1 MVLSK
6 RASRNGSKVA
16 LQTLPVRLGGW
27 IVLLL
32 FVSFHLYAVG
42 VLKVGELSIAIW
54 HVIGIT
60 FPFIYFVYGCFIE
73 NKTQVSKTALSFFFL
88 CLTFSLWILV
98 CAFSSPAPERGF
110 TMVALQIINLCIVSV
125 LVFNARIELATLN
138 RRILKVAAG
147 IGAVAIALYVPAIL
161 RYDQTALD
169 RSLWMPSVGYYMEHG
184 SVPRLIGLA
193 KEPNFYSLWMSIPLM
208 AGIVHGRRNML
219 LWLPVALSVLM
230 TLSRT
235 FLVSLVFSSMALLLI
250 LFFNQNKRIYIIRL
264 LVVPMILVITIFVYI
279 FFIDKDQKKI
289 MYYRTST
296 PTSNTRM
303 SHNWNIT
310 SREISENWNPIIG
323 NGLRSTQVLLGGD
336 YSHSTYLDILLETG
350 LGGLFLW
357 MTIFGFVGIVSLSQI
372 RRIGVELIPW
382 IYALLCIMIYFVSFS
397 LLYHPFIWMVMALIV
412 NQCNASQ
419 KQHHS
424 ECEKH

>member
-27 IVLLL
+27 IALLL

-42 VLKVGELSIAIW
+42 VLEVGELSIAIW
-54 HVIGIT
+54 HFIGIT
-60 FPFIYFVYGCFIE
+60 FSFIYFLCGRFTNSKI
-73 NKTQVSKTALSFFFL
+73 QVSKTALSFFFL
-88 CLTFSLWILV
+88 CLAFSLWILI

-110 TMVALQIINLCIVSV
+110 TMVAIQIINLCIVSV
-125 LVFNARIELATLN
+125 WVFNARIELATLN

-161 RYDQTALD
+161 SYDQTAPD
-169 RSLWMPSVGYYMEHG
+169 GSPWMPSVGYYMEHG
-184 SVPRLIGLA
+184 SVPRLTGLA
-193 KEPNFYSLWMSIPLM
+193 REPNFYSLWMSIPLM
-208 AGIVHGRRNML
+208 VGIVHGRRSIV
-219 LWLPVALSVLM
+219 LWLPVVFSVLM

-235 FLVSLVFSSMALLLI
+235 FVVSLFFSSIALLLI
-250 LFFNQNKRIYIIRL
+250 LLFNQTTRIYAARL
-264 LVVPMILVITIFVYI
+264 LVVPPMLVMILFAYI
-279 FFIDKDQKKI
+279 FLIDTEQRI
-289 MYYRTST
+289 MYYRTNTLTDS
-296 PTSNTRM
+296 TRM
-303 SHNWNIT
+303 KNVNEVLS
-310 SREISENWNPIIG
+310 EISESWNPIIG
-323 NGLRSTQVLLGGD
+323 NGLRSAQVLLRGH

-357 MTIFGFVGIVSLSQI
+357 MTIFGLVGIVSLSQI

>member
-1 MVLSK
+1 
-6 RASRNGSKVA
+6 
-16 LQTLPVRLGGW
+16 
-27 IVLLL
+27 
-32 FVSFHLYAVG
+32 LYAVG
-42 VLKVGELSIAIW
+42 VLEVGELSIAIW
-54 HVIGIT
+54 HFIGIT
-60 FPFIYFVYGCFIE
+60 FSFIYFLCGRFTNSKI
-73 NKTQVSKTALSFFFL
+73 QVSKTALSFFFL
-88 CLTFSLWILV
+88 CLAFSLWILI

-125 LVFNARIELATLN
+125 WVFNARIELPTLN

-161 RYDQTALD
+161 SYDQTAPD
-169 RSLWMPSVGYYMEHG
+169 GSPWMPSVGYYMEHG
-184 SVPRLIGLA
+184 SVPRLTGLA
-193 KEPNFYSLWMSIPLM
+193 RDPNFYSLWMSIPLM
-208 AGIVHGRRNML
+208 VGIVHGWRSIV
-219 LWLPVALSVLM
+219 LWLPVVFSVLM

-235 FLVSLVFSSMALLLI
+235 FVVSLFFSSIALPLI
-250 LFFNQNKRIYIIRL
+250 LLFNQTTRIYAARL
-264 LVVPMILVITIFVYI
+264 LVVPPMLVMILFAYI
-279 FFIDKDQKKI
+279 FLIDTEQRI
-289 MYYRTST
+289 MYYRTNTLTDS
-296 PTSNTRM
+296 TRM
-303 SHNWNIT
+303 KNVNEVLS
-310 SREISENWNPIIG
+310 EISESWNPIIG
-323 NGLRSTQVLLGGD
+323 NGLRSAQVLLRGY

-357 MTIFGFVGIVSLSQI
+357 MTIFGLVGIVSLSQI

>member
-27 IVLLL
+27 IALLL

-42 VLKVGELSIAIW
+42 VLEVGELSIAIW
-54 HVIGIT
+54 HFIGII
-60 FPFIYFVYGCFIE
+60 FPFIYFFCGRFT
-73 NKTQVSKTALSFFFL
+73 NSKTQVSKTALSFFFL
-88 CLTFSLWILV
+88 CLAFSLWILI

-110 TMVALQIINLCIVSV
+110 TMVAIQIINLCIVSV
-125 LVFNARIELATLN
+125 WVFNARIELATLN

-161 RYDQTALD
+161 SYDQTAPD
-169 RSLWMPSVGYYMEHG
+169 GSPWMPSVGYYMEHG
-184 SVPRLIGLA
+184 SVPRLTGLA
-193 KEPNFYSLWMSIPLM
+193 RDPNFYSLWMSIPLM
-208 AGIVHGRRNML
+208 VGIVHGRRSIV
-219 LWLPVALSVLM
+219 LWLPVVFSVLM

-235 FLVSLVFSSMALLLI
+235 FVVSLFFSSIALLLI
-250 LFFNQNKRIYIIRL
+250 LLFNQTTRIYAARL
-264 LVVPMILVITIFVYI
+264 LVVPPMLVMILFAYI
-279 FFIDKDQKKI
+279 FLIDTEQRI
-289 MYYRTST
+289 MYYRTNTLTDS
-296 PTSNTRM
+296 TRM
-303 SHNWNIT
+303 KNVNEVLS
-310 SREISENWNPIIG
+310 EISESWNPIIG
-323 NGLRSTQVLLGGD
+323 NGLRSAQVLLRGY

-357 MTIFGFVGIVSLSQI
+357 MTIFGLVGIVSLSQI

>member
-27 IVLLL
+27 IALLL

-42 VLKVGELSIAIW
+42 VLEIGELSIAIW
-54 HVIGIT
+54 HFIGII
-60 FPFIYFVYGCFIE
+60 FPFIYFLCGRFT
-73 NKTQVSKTALSFFFL
+73 NSKTQVSKTALSFFFL
-88 CLTFSLWILV
+88 CLAFSLWILI

-125 LVFNARIELATLN
+125 WVFNARIELATLN

-161 RYDQTALD
+161 SYDQTAPD
-169 RSLWMPSVGYYMEHG
+169 GSPWVPSVGYYMEHG
-184 SVPRLIGLA
+184 SVPRLTGLA
-193 KEPNFYSLWMSIPLM
+193 REPNFYSLWMSIPLM
-208 AGIVHGRRNML
+208 VGIVHGRRSIV
-219 LWLPVALSVLM
+219 LWLPVVFSVLM

-235 FLVSLVFSSMALLLI
+235 FVVSLFFSSIALLLI
-250 LFFNQNKRIYIIRL
+250 LLFNQTTRIYAARL
-264 LVVPMILVITIFVYI
+264 LVVPPMLVMILFAYI
-279 FFIDKDQKKI
+279 FLIDTEQRI

-296 PTSNTRM
+296 LTDNTRM
-303 SHNWNIT
+303 KNANEILS
-310 SREISENWNPIIG
+310 EISESWNPIIG
-323 NGLRSTQVLLGGD
+323 NGLRSAQVLLRGH
-336 YSHSTYLDILLETG
+336 YSGSTYLDILLETG

-357 MTIFGFVGIVSLSQI
+357 MTILGLVGIVSLSQI

>member
-27 IVLLL
+27 IALLL

-42 VLKVGELSIAIW
+42 VLEVGELSIAIW
-54 HVIGIT
+54 HFIGII
-60 FPFIYFVYGCFIE
+60 FPFIYFLCGRFT
-73 NKTQVSKTALSFFFL
+73 NSKTQVSKTALSFFFL
-88 CLTFSLWILV
+88 CLAFSLWILI

-110 TMVALQIINLCIVSV
+110 TMVAIQIINLCIVSV
-125 LVFNARIELATLN
+125 WVFNARIELPTLN

-161 RYDQTALD
+161 SYDQTAPD
-169 RSLWMPSVGYYMEHG
+169 GSPWMPSVGYYMEHG
-184 SVPRLIGLA
+184 SVPRLTGLA
-193 KEPNFYSLWMSIPLM
+193 RDPNFYSLWMSIPLM
-208 AGIVHGRRNML
+208 VGIVHGRRSIV
-219 LWLPVALSVLM
+219 LWLPVVFSALM

-235 FLVSLVFSSMALLLI
+235 FVVSLFFSSIALLLI
-250 LFFNQNKRIYIIRL
+250 LLFNQTTRIYAARL
-264 LVVPMILVITIFVYI
+264 LVVPPMLVMILFAYI
-279 FFIDKDQKKI
+279 FLIDTEQRI
-289 MYYRTST
+289 MYYRTNTLTDS
-296 PTSNTRM
+296 TRM
-303 SHNWNIT
+303 KNVNEVLS
-310 SREISENWNPIIG
+310 EISESWNPIIG
-323 NGLRSTQVLLGGD
+323 NGLRSAQVLLRGY

-357 MTIFGFVGIVSLSQI
+357 MTIFGLVGIVSLSQI

>member
-27 IVLLL
+27 IALLL

-42 VLKVGELSIAIW
+42 VLEVGELSIAIW
-54 HVIGIT
+54 HFIGIT
-60 FPFIYFVYGCFIE
+60 FSFIYFLCGRFTNSKI
-73 NKTQVSKTALSFFFL
+73 QVSKTALSFFFL
-88 CLTFSLWILV
+88 CLAFSLWILI

-110 TMVALQIINLCIVSV
+110 TMVAIQIINLCIVSV
-125 LVFNARIELATLN
+125 WVFNARIELATLN

-161 RYDQTALD
+161 SYDQTAPD
-169 RSLWMPSVGYYMEHG
+169 GSPWMPSVGYCMEHG
-184 SVPRLIGLA
+184 SVPRLTGLA
-193 KEPNFYSLWMSIPLM
+193 REPNFYSLWMSIPLM
-208 AGIVHGRRNML
+208 VGIVHGRRSIV
-219 LWLPVALSVLM
+219 LWLPVVFSVLM

-235 FLVSLVFSSMALLLI
+235 FVVSLFFSSIALLLI
-250 LFFNQNKRIYIIRL
+250 LLFNQTTRIYAARL
-264 LVVPMILVITIFVYI
+264 LVVPPMLVMILFAYI
-279 FFIDKDQKKI
+279 FLIDTEQRI

-296 PTSNTRM
+296 LTDSTRM
-303 SHNWNIT
+303 KNANEVLS
-310 SREISENWNPIIG
+310 EISESWNPIIG
-323 NGLRSTQVLLGGD
+323 NGLRSAQVLLRGY

-357 MTIFGFVGIVSLSQI
+357 MTIFGLVGIVSLSQI

>member
-27 IVLLL
+27 IALLL

-42 VLKVGELSIAIW
+42 VLEVGELSIAIW
-54 HVIGIT
+54 HFIGIT
-60 FPFIYFVYGCFIE
+60 FSFIYFLCGRFTNSKI
-73 NKTQVSKTALSFFFL
+73 QVSKTALSFFFL
-88 CLTFSLWILV
+88 CLAFSLWILI

-110 TMVALQIINLCIVSV
+110 TMVAIQIINLCIVSV
-125 LVFNARIELATLN
+125 WVFNARIELATLN

-161 RYDQTALD
+161 SYDQTAPD
-169 RSLWMPSVGYYMEHG
+169 GSPWMPSVGYYMEHG
-184 SVPRLIGLA
+184 SVPRLTGLA
-193 KEPNFYSLWMSIPLM
+193 REPNFYSLWMSIPLM
-208 AGIVHGRRNML
+208 VGIVHGRRSIV
-219 LWLPVALSVLM
+219 LWLPVVFSALM

-235 FLVSLVFSSMALLLI
+235 FVVSLFFSSIALLLI
-250 LFFNQNKRIYIIRL
+250 LLFNQTTRIYAARL
-264 LVVPMILVITIFVYI
+264 LVVPPMLVMILFAYI
-279 FFIDKDQKKI
+279 FLIDTEQRI
-289 MYYRTST
+289 MYYRTNTLTDS
-296 PTSNTRM
+296 TRM
-303 SHNWNIT
+303 KNVNEVLS
-310 SREISENWNPIIG
+310 EISESWNPIIG
-323 NGLRSTQVLLGGD
+323 NGLRSAQVLLRGY

-357 MTIFGFVGIVSLSQI
+357 MTIFGLVGIVSLSQI

>member
-27 IVLLL
+27 IALLL

-42 VLKVGELSIAIW
+42 VLEVGELSIAIW
-54 HVIGIT
+54 HFIGIT
-60 FPFIYFVYGCFIE
+60 FSFIYFLCGRFTNSKI
-73 NKTQVSKTALSFFFL
+73 QVSKTALSFFFL
-88 CLTFSLWILV
+88 CLAFSLWILI

-110 TMVALQIINLCIVSV
+110 TMVAIQIINLCIVSV
-125 LVFNARIELATLN
+125 WVFNARIELATLN

-161 RYDQTALD
+161 SYDQTAPD
-169 RSLWMPSVGYYMEHG
+169 GSPWMPSVGYYMEHG
-184 SVPRLIGLA
+184 SVPRLTGLA
-193 KEPNFYSLWMSIPLM
+193 REPNFYSLWMSIPLM
-208 AGIVHGRRNML
+208 VGIVHGRRSIV
-219 LWLPVALSVLM
+219 LWLPVVFSVLM

-235 FLVSLVFSSMALLLI
+235 FVVSLFFSSIALLLI
-250 LFFNQNKRIYIIRL
+250 LLFNQTTRIYAARL
-264 LVVPMILVITIFVYI
+264 LVVPPMLVMILFAYI
-279 FFIDKDQKKI
+279 FLIDTEQRI
-289 MYYRTST
+289 MYYRTNTLTDS
-296 PTSNTRM
+296 TRM
-303 SHNWNIT
+303 KNVNEVLS
-310 SREISENWNPIIG
+310 EISESWNPIIG
-323 NGLRSTQVLLGGD
+323 NGLRSAQVLLRGY

-357 MTIFGFVGIVSLSQI
+357 MTIFGLVGIVSLSQI

>member
-27 IVLLL
+27 IALLL

-42 VLKVGELSIAIW
+42 VLEVGELSIAIW
-54 HVIGIT
+54 HFIGIT
-60 FPFIYFVYGCFIE
+60 FSFIYFLCGRFTNSKI
-73 NKTQVSKTALSFFFL
+73 QVSKTALSFFFL
-88 CLTFSLWILV
+88 CLAFSLWILI

-110 TMVALQIINLCIVSV
+110 TMVAMQIINLCIVSV
-125 LVFNARIELATLN
+125 WVFNARIELATLN

-147 IGAVAIALYVPAIL
+147 MGAVAIALYVPAIL
-161 RYDQTALD
+161 SYDQTAPD
-169 RSLWMPSVGYYMEHG
+169 GSPWMPSVGYYMEHG
-184 SVPRLIGLA
+184 SVPRLTGLA
-193 KEPNFYSLWMSIPLM
+193 RDPNFYSLWMSIPLM
-208 AGIVHGRRNML
+208 VGIVHGRRSIV
-219 LWLPVALSVLM
+219 LWLPVVFSVLM

-235 FLVSLVFSSMALLLI
+235 FVVSLFFSSIALLLI
-250 LFFNQNKRIYIIRL
+250 LLFNQTTRIYAARL
-264 LVVPMILVITIFVYI
+264 LVVLPMLVMILFAYI
-279 FFIDKDQKKI
+279 FLIDTEQKI

-296 PTSNTRM
+296 LTDNLRIKFVNEILS
-303 SHNWNIT
+303 
-310 SREISENWNPIIG
+310 EISESWNPIIG
-323 NGLRSTQVLLGGD
+323 NGLRSAQVLLRGY

-357 MTIFGFVGIVSLSQI
+357 MTIFGLVGIVSLSQI

>member
-27 IVLLL
+27 IALLL

-42 VLKVGELSIAIW
+42 VLEVGELSIAIW
-54 HVIGIT
+54 HFIGII
-60 FPFIYFVYGCFIE
+60 FSFIYFLCGRFTNSKI
-73 NKTQVSKTALSFFFL
+73 QVSKTALSFFFL
-88 CLTFSLWILV
+88 CLAFSLWILI

-110 TMVALQIINLCIVSV
+110 TMVAIQIINLCIVSV
-125 LVFNARIELATLN
+125 WVFNARIELATLN

-147 IGAVAIALYVPAIL
+147 MGAVAIALYVPAIL
-161 RYDQTALD
+161 SYDQTAPD
-169 RSLWMPSVGYYMEHG
+169 GSPWMPSVGYCMEHG
-184 SVPRLIGLA
+184 SVPRLTGLA
-193 KEPNFYSLWMSIPLM
+193 REPNFYSLWMSIPLM
-208 AGIVHGRRNML
+208 VGIVHGRRSIV
-219 LWLPVALSVLM
+219 LWLPVVFSVLM

-235 FLVSLVFSSMALLLI
+235 FVVSLFFSSIALLLI
-250 LFFNQNKRIYIIRL
+250 LLFNQTTRIYAARL
-264 LVVPMILVITIFVYI
+264 LVVPPMLVMILFAYI
-279 FFIDKDQKKI
+279 FLIDKEQRI

-296 PTSNTRM
+296 LTDSLRM
-303 SHNWNIT
+303 KNANEILS
-310 SREISENWNPIIG
+310 EISESWNPIIG
-323 NGLRSTQVLLGGD
+323 NGLRSAQVLLRGN
-336 YSHSTYLDILLETG
+336 YSGSTYLDILFETG

-357 MTIFGFVGIVSLSQI
+357 MTIFGLVGIVSLSQI

>member
-27 IVLLL
+27 IALLL

-42 VLKVGELSIAIW
+42 VLEVGELSIAIW
-54 HVIGIT
+54 HFIGII
-60 FPFIYFVYGCFIE
+60 FPFIYFLCGRFT
-73 NKTQVSKTALSFFFL
+73 NSKTQVSKTALSFFFL
-88 CLTFSLWILV
+88 CLAFSLWILI

-110 TMVALQIINLCIVSV
+110 TMVAIQIINLCIVSV
-125 LVFNARIELATLN
+125 WVFNARIELATLN

-161 RYDQTALD
+161 SYDQTAPD
-169 RSLWMPSVGYYMEHG
+169 GSPWMPSVGYYMEHG
-184 SVPRLIGLA
+184 SVPRLTGLA
-193 KEPNFYSLWMSIPLM
+193 REPNFYSLWMSIPLM
-208 AGIVHGRRNML
+208 VGIVHGRRSIV
-219 LWLPVALSVLM
+219 LWLPVVFSVLM

-235 FLVSLVFSSMALLLI
+235 FVVSLFFSSIALLLI
-250 LFFNQNKRIYIIRL
+250 LLFNQTTRIYAARL
-264 LVVPMILVITIFVYI
+264 LVVPPMLVMILFAYI
-279 FFIDKDQKKI
+279 FLIDTEQRI
-289 MYYRTST
+289 MYYRTNTLTDS
-296 PTSNTRM
+296 TRM
-303 SHNWNIT
+303 KNVNEVLS
-310 SREISENWNPIIG
+310 EISESWNPIIG
-323 NGLRSTQVLLGGD
+323 NGLRSAQVLLRGY

-357 MTIFGFVGIVSLSQI
+357 MTIFGLVGIVSLSQI

>member
-1 MVLSK
+1 
-6 RASRNGSKVA
+6 
-16 LQTLPVRLGGW
+16 
-27 IVLLL
+27 
-32 FVSFHLYAVG
+32 LYAVG
-42 VLKVGELSIAIW
+42 VLEVGELSIAIW
-54 HVIGIT
+54 HFIGIT
-60 FPFIYFVYGCFIE
+60 FSFIYFLCGRFTNSKI
-73 NKTQVSKTALSFFFL
+73 QVSKTALSFFFL
-88 CLTFSLWILV
+88 CLAFSLWILI

-110 TMVALQIINLCIVSV
+110 TMVAIQIINLCIVSV
-125 LVFNARIELATLN
+125 WVFNARIELATLN

-161 RYDQTALD
+161 SNDQTAPD
-169 RSLWMPSVGYYMEHG
+169 GSPWMPSVGYCMEHG
-184 SVPRLIGLA
+184 SVPRLTGLA
-193 KEPNFYSLWMSIPLM
+193 REPNFYSLWMSIPLM
-208 AGIVHGRRNML
+208 VGIVHGRRSIV
-219 LWLPVALSVLM
+219 LWLPVVFSVLM

-235 FLVSLVFSSMALLLI
+235 FVVSLFFSSIALPLI
-250 LFFNQNKRIYIIRL
+250 LLFNQTTRVYAARL
-264 LVVPMILVITIFVYI
+264 LVVPPMLVMILFAYI
-279 FFIDKDQKKI
+279 FLIDTEQRI

-296 PTSNTRM
+296 LTDSLRM
-303 SHNWNIT
+303 KNANEILS
-310 SREISENWNPIIG
+310 EISESWNPIIG
-323 NGLRSTQVLLGGD
+323 NGLRSAQVLLRGN
-336 YSHSTYLDILLETG
+336 YSGSTYLDILFETG

-357 MTIFGFVGIVSLSQI
+357 MTIFGLVGIVSLSQI

>member
-27 IVLLL
+27 IALLL

-42 VLKVGELSIAIW
+42 VLEVGELSIAIW
-54 HVIGIT
+54 HFIGIT
-60 FPFIYFVYGCFIE
+60 FSFIYFLCGRFTNSKI
-73 NKTQVSKTALSFFFL
+73 QVSKTALSFFFL
-88 CLTFSLWILV
+88 CLAFSLWILI

-110 TMVALQIINLCIVSV
+110 TMVAIQIINLCIVSV
-125 LVFNARIELATLN
+125 WVFNARIELATLN

-161 RYDQTALD
+161 SYDQTAPD
-169 RSLWMPSVGYYMEHG
+169 GSPWMPSVGYYMEHG
-184 SVPRLIGLA
+184 SVPRLTGLA
-193 KEPNFYSLWMSIPLM
+193 REPNFYSLWMSIPLM
-208 AGIVHGRRNML
+208 VGIVHGWRSIV
-219 LWLPVALSVLM
+219 LWLPVVFSVLM

-235 FLVSLVFSSMALLLI
+235 FVVSLFFSSIALLLI
-250 LFFNQNKRIYIIRL
+250 LLFNQTTRIYAARL
-264 LVVPMILVITIFVYI
+264 LVVPPMLVMILFAYI
-279 FFIDKDQKKI
+279 FLIDTEQRI
-289 MYYRTST
+289 MYYRTNTLTDS
-296 PTSNTRM
+296 TRM
-303 SHNWNIT
+303 KNVNEVLS
-310 SREISENWNPIIG
+310 EISESWNPIIG
-323 NGLRSTQVLLGGD
+323 NGLRSAQVLLRGY

-357 MTIFGFVGIVSLSQI
+357 MTIFGLVGIVSLSQI

>member
-27 IVLLL
+27 IALLL

-42 VLKVGELSIAIW
+42 VLEVGELSIAIW
-54 HVIGIT
+54 HFIGIT
-60 FPFIYFVYGCFIE
+60 FSFIYFLCGRFTNSKI
-73 NKTQVSKTALSFFFL
+73 QVSKTALSFFFL
-88 CLTFSLWILV
+88 CLAFSLWILI

-110 TMVALQIINLCIVSV
+110 TMVAIQIINLCIVSV
-125 LVFNARIELATLN
+125 WVFNARIELATLN

-161 RYDQTALD
+161 SYDQTAPD
-169 RSLWMPSVGYYMEHG
+169 GSPWMPSVGYYMEHG
-184 SVPRLIGLA
+184 SVPRLTGLA
-193 KEPNFYSLWMSIPLM
+193 RDPNFYSLWMSIPLM
-208 AGIVHGRRNML
+208 VGIVHGRRSIV
-219 LWLPVALSVLM
+219 LWLPVVFSVLM

-235 FLVSLVFSSMALLLI
+235 FVVSLFFSSIALPLI
-250 LFFNQNKRIYIIRL
+250 LLFNQTTRIYAARL
-264 LVVPMILVITIFVYI
+264 LVVPPMLVMILFAYI
-279 FFIDKDQKKI
+279 FLIDTEQRI

-296 PTSNTRM
+296 LTDSTRM
-303 SHNWNIT
+303 KNVNEVLS
-310 SREISENWNPIIG
+310 EISESWNPIIG
-323 NGLRSTQVLLGGD
+323 NGLRSAQVLLRGY

-357 MTIFGFVGIVSLSQI
+357 MTIFGLVGIVSLSQI

>member
-27 IVLLL
+27 IALLL

-42 VLKVGELSIAIW
+42 VLEVGELSIAIW
-54 HVIGIT
+54 HFIGII
-60 FPFIYFVYGCFIE
+60 FSFIYFLCGRFSNSKI
-73 NKTQVSKTALSFFFL
+73 QVSKTALSFFFL
-88 CLTFSLWILV
+88 CLAFSLWILI

-110 TMVALQIINLCIVSV
+110 TMVAIQIINLCIVSV
-125 LVFNARIELATLN
+125 WVFNARIELATLN

-161 RYDQTALD
+161 SYDQTAPD
-169 RSLWMPSVGYYMEHG
+169 GSPWMPSVGYYMEHG
-184 SVPRLIGLA
+184 SVPRLTGLA
-193 KEPNFYSLWMSIPLM
+193 RDPNFYSLWMSIPLM
-208 AGIVHGRRNML
+208 VGIVHGQRSIV
-219 LWLPVALSVLM
+219 LWLPVVFSVLM

-235 FLVSLVFSSMALLLI
+235 FVVSLFFSSIALLLI
-250 LFFNQNKRIYIIRL
+250 LLFNQTTRIYAARL
-264 LVVPMILVITIFVYI
+264 LVVPPMLVMILFAYI
-279 FFIDKDQKKI
+279 FLIDTEQRI

-296 PTSNTRM
+296 LTDNTRM
-303 SHNWNIT
+303 KNANEILS
-310 SREISENWNPIIG
+310 EISESWNPIIG
-323 NGLRSTQVLLGGD
+323 NGLRSAQVLLRGQ
-336 YSHSTYLDILLETG
+336 YSGFTYLDILLETG

-357 MTIFGFVGIVSLSQI
+357 MTIFGLVGIVSLSQI

>member
-27 IVLLL
+27 IALLL

-42 VLKVGELSIAIW
+42 VLEVGELSIAIW
-54 HVIGIT
+54 HFIGII
-60 FPFIYFVYGCFIE
+60 FSFIYFLCGRFSNSKI
-73 NKTQVSKTALSFFFL
+73 QVSKTALSFFFL
-88 CLTFSLWILV
+88 CLAFSLWILI

-110 TMVALQIINLCIVSV
+110 TMVAIQIINLCIVSV
-125 LVFNARIELATLN
+125 WVFNARIELATLN

-161 RYDQTALD
+161 SYDQTAPD
-169 RSLWMPSVGYYMEHG
+169 ESPWMPSVGYCMEHG
-184 SVPRLIGLA
+184 SVPRLTGLA
-193 KEPNFYSLWMSIPLM
+193 REPNFYSLWMSIPLM
-208 AGIVHGRRNML
+208 VGIVHGRRSIV
-219 LWLPVALSVLM
+219 LWLPVVLSVLM

-235 FLVSLVFSSMALLLI
+235 FVVSLFFSSIALLLI
-250 LFFNQNKRIYIIRL
+250 LLFNQTTRIYAARL
-264 LVVPMILVITIFVYI
+264 LVVPPMLVMILFAYI
-279 FFIDKDQKKI
+279 FLIDTEQRI

-296 PTSNTRM
+296 LTDNTRM
-303 SHNWNIT
+303 KFANEILS
-310 SREISENWNPIIG
+310 EISESWNPIIG
-323 NGLRSTQVLLGGD
+323 NGLRSAQVLLRGH
-336 YSHSTYLDILLETG
+336 YSGSTYLDILLETG

-357 MTIFGFVGIVSLSQI
+357 MTIFGLVGIVSLSQI

>member
-27 IVLLL
+27 IALLL

-42 VLKVGELSIAIW
+42 VLEVGELSIAIW
-54 HVIGIT
+54 HFIGIT
-60 FPFIYFVYGCFIE
+60 FSFIYFLCGRFSNSKI
-73 NKTQVSKTALSFFFL
+73 QVSKTALSFFFL
-88 CLTFSLWILV
+88 CLAFSLWILI

-110 TMVALQIINLCIVSV
+110 TMVAIQIINLCIVSV
-125 LVFNARIELATLN
+125 WVFNARIELATLN

-147 IGAVAIALYVPAIL
+147 VGAVAIALYVPAIL
-161 RYDQTALD
+161 SYDQTAPD
-169 RSLWMPSVGYYMEHG
+169 GSPWMPSVGYCMEHG
-184 SVPRLIGLA
+184 SVPRLTGLA
-193 KEPNFYSLWMSIPLM
+193 REPNFYSLWMSIPLM
-208 AGIVHGRRNML
+208 VGIVHGQRSIV
-219 LWLPVALSVLM
+219 LWLPVVFSVLM

-235 FLVSLVFSSMALLLI
+235 FVVSLFFSSIALLLI
-250 LFFNQNKRIYIIRL
+250 LLFNQTTRIYAARL
-264 LVVPMILVITIFVYI
+264 LVVPPMLVMILFAYI
-279 FFIDKDQKKI
+279 FLIDTEQRI
-289 MYYRTST
+289 MYYRTNTLTDS
-296 PTSNTRM
+296 TRM
-303 SHNWNIT
+303 KNANEVLS
-310 SREISENWNPIIG
+310 EISESWNPIIG
-323 NGLRSTQVLLGGD
+323 NGLRSAQVLLRGQ
-336 YSHSTYLDILLETG
+336 YSGSTYLDILLETG

-357 MTIFGFVGIVSLSQI
+357 MTIFGLVGIVSLSQI

>member
-27 IVLLL
+27 IALLL

-42 VLKVGELSIAIW
+42 VLEVGELSIAIW
-54 HVIGIT
+54 HFIGIT
-60 FPFIYFVYGCFIE
+60 FSFIYFLCGRFTNSKI
-73 NKTQVSKTALSFFFL
+73 QVSKTALSFFFL
-88 CLTFSLWILV
+88 CLAFSLWILI

-110 TMVALQIINLCIVSV
+110 TMVAIQIINLCIVSV
-125 LVFNARIELATLN
+125 WVFNARIELATLN

-161 RYDQTALD
+161 SYDQTAPD
-169 RSLWMPSVGYYMEHG
+169 GSPWMPSVGYYMEHG
-184 SVPRLIGLA
+184 SVPRLTGLA
-193 KEPNFYSLWMSIPLM
+193 REPNFYSLWMSIPLM
-208 AGIVHGRRNML
+208 VGIVHGRRSIV
-219 LWLPVALSVLM
+219 LWLPVVFSALM

-235 FLVSLVFSSMALLLI
+235 FVVSLFFSSIALLLI
-250 LFFNQNKRIYIIRL
+250 LLFNQTTRIYAARL
-264 LVVPMILVITIFVYI
+264 LVVPPMLVMILFAYI
-279 FFIDKDQKKI
+279 FLIDTEQRI

-296 PTSNTRM
+296 LTDSTRM
-303 SHNWNIT
+303 KNANEVLS
-310 SREISENWNPIIG
+310 EISESWNPIIG
-323 NGLRSTQVLLGGD
+323 NGLRSAQVLLRGH

-357 MTIFGFVGIVSLSQI
+357 MTIFGLVGIVSLSQI

>member
-27 IVLLL
+27 IALLL

-42 VLKVGELSIAIW
+42 VLEVGELSIAIW
-54 HVIGIT
+54 HFIGII
-60 FPFIYFVYGCFIE
+60 FPFIYFLCGRFTNSKI
-73 NKTQVSKTALSFFFL
+73 QVSKTALSFFFL
-88 CLTFSLWILV
+88 CLAFSLWILI

-110 TMVALQIINLCIVSV
+110 TMVAIQIINLCIVSV
-125 LVFNARIELATLN
+125 WVFNARIELATLN

-161 RYDQTALD
+161 SYDQTAPD
-169 RSLWMPSVGYYMEHG
+169 GSPWMPSVGYYMEHG
-184 SVPRLIGLA
+184 SVPRLTGLA
-193 KEPNFYSLWMSIPLM
+193 REPNFYSLWMSIPLM
-208 AGIVHGRRNML
+208 VGIVHGRRSIV
-219 LWLPVALSVLM
+219 LWLPVVFSVLM

-235 FLVSLVFSSMALLLI
+235 FVVSLFFSSIALLLI
-250 LFFNQNKRIYIIRL
+250 LLFNQTTRIYAARL
-264 LVVPMILVITIFVYI
+264 LVVPPMLVMILFAYI
-279 FFIDKDQKKI
+279 FLIDTEQRI

-296 PTSNTRM
+296 LTDSTRM
-303 SHNWNIT
+303 KNANEVLS
-310 SREISENWNPIIG
+310 EISESWNPIIG
-323 NGLRSTQVLLGGD
+323 NGLRSAQVLLRGY

-357 MTIFGFVGIVSLSQI
+357 MTIFGLVGIVSLSQI

>member
-27 IVLLL
+27 IALLL

-42 VLKVGELSIAIW
+42 VLEVGELSIAIW
-54 HVIGIT
+54 HFIGIT
-60 FPFIYFVYGCFIE
+60 FSFIYFLCGRFTNSKI
-73 NKTQVSKTALSFFFL
+73 QVSKTALSFFFL
-88 CLTFSLWILV
+88 CLAFSLWILI

-110 TMVALQIINLCIVSV
+110 TMVAIQIINLCIVSV
-125 LVFNARIELATLN
+125 WVFNARIELATLN

-161 RYDQTALD
+161 SYDQTAPD
-169 RSLWMPSVGYYMEHG
+169 GSPWMPSVGYYMEHG
-184 SVPRLIGLA
+184 SVPRLTGLA
-193 KEPNFYSLWMSIPLM
+193 REPNFYSLWMSIPLM
-208 AGIVHGRRNML
+208 VGIVHGRRSIV
-219 LWLPVALSVLM
+219 LWLPVVFSVLM

-235 FLVSLVFSSMALLLI
+235 FVVSLFFSSIALPLI
-250 LFFNQNKRIYIIRL
+250 LLFNQTTRIYAARL
-264 LVVPMILVITIFVYI
+264 LVVPPMLVMILFAYI
-279 FFIDKDQKKI
+279 FLIDTEQRI

-296 PTSNTRM
+296 LTDNPRM
-303 SHNWNIT
+303 KNANEILS
-310 SREISENWNPIIG
+310 EISESWNPIIG
-323 NGLRSTQVLLGGD
+323 NGLRSAQVLLRGH

-357 MTIFGFVGIVSLSQI
+357 MTIFGLVGIVSLSQI

>member
-27 IVLLL
+27 IALLL

-42 VLKVGELSIAIW
+42 VLEVGELSIAIW
-54 HVIGIT
+54 HFIGIT
-60 FPFIYFVYGCFIE
+60 FSFIYFLCGRFTNSKI
-73 NKTQVSKTALSFFFL
+73 QVSKTALSFFFL
-88 CLTFSLWILV
+88 CLAFSLWILI

-110 TMVALQIINLCIVSV
+110 TMVAIQIINLCIVSV
-125 LVFNARIELATLN
+125 WVFNARIELATLN

-161 RYDQTALD
+161 SYDQTAPD
-169 RSLWMPSVGYYMEHG
+169 GSPWMPSVGYYMEHG
-184 SVPRLIGLA
+184 SVPRLTGLA
-193 KEPNFYSLWMSIPLM
+193 REPNFYSLWMSIPLM
-208 AGIVHGRRNML
+208 VGIVHGRRSIV
-219 LWLPVALSVLM
+219 LWLPVVFSVLM

-235 FLVSLVFSSMALLLI
+235 FVVSLFFSSIALLLI
-250 LFFNQNKRIYIIRL
+250 LLFNQTTRIYAARL
-264 LVVPMILVITIFVYI
+264 LVVPPMLVMILFAYI
-279 FFIDKDQKKI
+279 FLIDTEQRI
-289 MYYRTST
+289 MYYRTNTLTDS
-296 PTSNTRM
+296 TRM
-303 SHNWNIT
+303 KNVNEVLS
-310 SREISENWNPIIG
+310 EISESWNPIIG
-323 NGLRSTQVLLGGD
+323 NGLRSAQVLLRGY

-357 MTIFGFVGIVSLSQI
+357 MIIFGLVGIVSLSQI

>member
-27 IVLLL
+27 IALLL

-42 VLKVGELSIAIW
+42 VLEIGELPIAIW
-54 HVIGIT
+54 HFIGII
-60 FPFIYFVYGCFIE
+60 FPFIYFLCGRFT
-73 NKTQVSKTALSFFFL
+73 NSKTQVSKTALSFFFL
-88 CLTFSLWILV
+88 CLAFSLWILI

-110 TMVALQIINLCIVSV
+110 TMVAMQIINLCIVSV
-125 LVFNARIELATLN
+125 WVFNARIELATLN

-161 RYDQTALD
+161 SYDQTAPD
-169 RSLWMPSVGYYMEHG
+169 GSPWMPSVGYYMEYG
-184 SVPRLIGLA
+184 SVPRLTGLA
-193 KEPNFYSLWMSIPLM
+193 REPNFYSLWMSIPLM
-208 AGIVHGRRNML
+208 VGIVHGRRSIV
-219 LWLPVALSVLM
+219 LWLPVVFSVLM

-235 FLVSLVFSSMALLLI
+235 FVVSLFFSSIALLLI
-250 LFFNQNKRIYIIRL
+250 LLFNQTTRIYAARL
-264 LVVPMILVITIFVYI
+264 LVVPPMLVMILFAYI
-279 FFIDKDQKKI
+279 FLIDTEQRI

-296 PTSNTRM
+296 LTDNTRM
-303 SHNWNIT
+303 KNANEILS
-310 SREISENWNPIIG
+310 EISESWNPIIG
-323 NGLRSTQVLLGGD
+323 NGLRSAQVLLRGH
-336 YSHSTYLDILLETG
+336 YSGSTYLDILLETG

-357 MTIFGFVGIVSLSQI
+357 MTIFGLVGIVSLSQI

>member
-27 IVLLL
+27 IALLL

-42 VLKVGELSIAIW
+42 VLEVGELSIAIW
-54 HVIGIT
+54 HFIGII
-60 FPFIYFVYGCFIE
+60 FSFIYFFCGRFT
-73 NKTQVSKTALSFFFL
+73 NSKTQVSKTALSFFFL
-88 CLTFSLWILV
+88 CLAFSLWILI

-110 TMVALQIINLCIVSV
+110 TMVAIQIINLCIVSV
-125 LVFNARIELATLN
+125 WVFNARIELATLN

-161 RYDQTALD
+161 SYDQTAPD
-169 RSLWMPSVGYYMEHG
+169 GSPWMPSVGYYMEYG
-184 SVPRLIGLA
+184 SVPRLTGLA
-193 KEPNFYSLWMSIPLM
+193 REPNFYSLWMSIPLM
-208 AGIVHGRRNML
+208 VGIVHGRRSIV
-219 LWLPVALSVLM
+219 LWLPVVFSVLM

-235 FLVSLVFSSMALLLI
+235 FVVSLFFSSIALLLI
-250 LFFNQNKRIYIIRL
+250 LLFNQTTRIYAARL
-264 LVVPMILVITIFVYI
+264 LVVPPMLVMILFAYI
-279 FFIDKDQKKI
+279 FLIDTEQRI

-296 PTSNTRM
+296 LTDNTRM
-303 SHNWNIT
+303 KNANEILS
-310 SREISENWNPIIG
+310 EISESWNPIIG
-323 NGLRSTQVLLGGD
+323 NGLRSAQVLLRGH
-336 YSHSTYLDILLETG
+336 YSGSTYLDILLETG

-357 MTIFGFVGIVSLSQI
+357 MTIFGLVGIVSLSQI

>member
-27 IVLLL
+27 IALLL

-42 VLKVGELSIAIW
+42 VLEVGELSIAIW
-54 HVIGIT
+54 HFIGIT
-60 FPFIYFVYGCFIE
+60 FSFIYFLCGRFTNSKI
-73 NKTQVSKTALSFFFL
+73 QVSKTALSFFFL
-88 CLTFSLWILV
+88 CLAFSLWILI

-110 TMVALQIINLCIVSV
+110 TMVAIQIINLCIVSV
-125 LVFNARIELATLN
+125 WVFNARIELPTLN

-161 RYDQTALD
+161 SYDQTAPD
-169 RSLWMPSVGYYMEHG
+169 GSPWMPSVGYYMEHG
-184 SVPRLIGLA
+184 SVPRLTGLA
-193 KEPNFYSLWMSIPLM
+193 RDPNFYSLWMSIPLM
-208 AGIVHGRRNML
+208 VGIVHGWRSIV
-219 LWLPVALSVLM
+219 LWLPVVFSVLM

-235 FLVSLVFSSMALLLI
+235 FVVSLFFSSIALLLI
-250 LFFNQNKRIYIIRL
+250 LLFNQTTRIYAARL
-264 LVVPMILVITIFVYI
+264 LVVPPMLVMILFAYI
-279 FFIDKDQKKI
+279 FLIDTEQRI
-289 MYYRTST
+289 MYYRTNTLTDS
-296 PTSNTRM
+296 TRM
-303 SHNWNIT
+303 KNVNEVLS
-310 SREISENWNPIIG
+310 EISESWNPIIG
-323 NGLRSTQVLLGGD
+323 NGLRSAQVLLRGY

-357 MTIFGFVGIVSLSQI
+357 MTIFGLVGIVSLSQI

>member
-27 IVLLL
+27 IALLL

-42 VLKVGELSIAIW
+42 VLEVGELSIAIW
-54 HVIGIT
+54 HFIGIT
-60 FPFIYFVYGCFIE
+60 FSFIYFLCGRFTNSKI
-73 NKTQVSKTALSFFFL
+73 QVSKTALSFFFL
-88 CLTFSLWILV
+88 CLAFSLWILI

-110 TMVALQIINLCIVSV
+110 TMVAIQIINLCIVSV
-125 LVFNARIELATLN
+125 WVFNARIELPTLN

-161 RYDQTALD
+161 SYDQTAPD
-169 RSLWMPSVGYYMEHG
+169 GSPWMPSVGYYMEHG
-184 SVPRLIGLA
+184 SVPRLTGLA
-193 KEPNFYSLWMSIPLM
+193 REPNFYSLWMSIPLM
-208 AGIVHGRRNML
+208 VGIVHGRRSIV
-219 LWLPVALSVLM
+219 LWLPVVFSVLM

-235 FLVSLVFSSMALLLI
+235 FVVSLFFSSIALLLI
-250 LFFNQNKRIYIIRL
+250 LLFNQTTRIYAARL
-264 LVVPMILVITIFVYI
+264 LVVPPMLVMILFAYI
-279 FFIDKDQKKI
+279 FLIDTEQRI
-289 MYYRTST
+289 MYYRTNTLTDS
-296 PTSNTRM
+296 TRM
-303 SHNWNIT
+303 KNVNEVLS
-310 SREISENWNPIIG
+310 EISESWNPIIG
-323 NGLRSTQVLLGGD
+323 NGLRSAQVLLRGY

-357 MTIFGFVGIVSLSQI
+357 MTIFGLVGIVSLSQI

>member
-27 IVLLL
+27 IALLL

-42 VLKVGELSIAIW
+42 VLEVGELSIAIW
-54 HVIGIT
+54 HFIGII
-60 FPFIYFVYGCFIE
+60 FPFIYFFCGRFT
-73 NKTQVSKTALSFFFL
+73 NSKTQVSKTALSFFFL
-88 CLTFSLWILV
+88 CLAFSLWILI

-110 TMVALQIINLCIVSV
+110 TMVAIQIINLCIVSV
-125 LVFNARIELATLN
+125 WVFNARIELATLN

-161 RYDQTALD
+161 SYDQTAPD
-169 RSLWMPSVGYYMEHG
+169 GSPWMPSVGYYMEHG
-184 SVPRLIGLA
+184 SVPRLTGLA
-193 KEPNFYSLWMSIPLM
+193 REPNFYSLWMSIPLM
-208 AGIVHGRRNML
+208 VGIVHGRRSIV
-219 LWLPVALSVLM
+219 LWLPVVFSVLM

-235 FLVSLVFSSMALLLI
+235 FVVSLFFSSIALLLI
-250 LFFNQNKRIYIIRL
+250 LLFNQTTRIYAARL
-264 LVVPMILVITIFVYI
+264 LVVPPMLVMILFAYI
-279 FFIDKDQKKI
+279 FLIDTEQRI
-289 MYYRTST
+289 MYYRTNTLTDS
-296 PTSNTRM
+296 TRM
-303 SHNWNIT
+303 KNVNEVLS
-310 SREISENWNPIIG
+310 EISESWNPIIG
-323 NGLRSTQVLLGGD
+323 NGLRSAQVLLRGY

-357 MTIFGFVGIVSLSQI
+357 MTIFGLVGIVSLSQI

>member
-16 LQTLPVRLGGW
+16 LQILPVRLGGW
-27 IVLLL
+27 IALLL

-42 VLKVGELSIAIW
+42 VLEVGELSIAIW
-54 HVIGIT
+54 HFIGIT
-60 FPFIYFVYGCFIE
+60 FSFIYFLCGRFTNSKI
-73 NKTQVSKTALSFFFL
+73 QVSKTALSFFFL
-88 CLTFSLWILV
+88 CLAFSLWILI

-125 LVFNARIELATLN
+125 WVFNARIELATLN

-161 RYDQTALD
+161 SYDQTAPD
-169 RSLWMPSVGYYMEHG
+169 GSPWMPSVGYYMEHG
-184 SVPRLIGLA
+184 SVPRLTGLA
-193 KEPNFYSLWMSIPLM
+193 REPNFYSLWMSIPLM
-208 AGIVHGRRNML
+208 VGIVHGRRSIV
-219 LWLPVALSVLM
+219 LWLPVVFSVLM

-235 FLVSLVFSSMALLLI
+235 FVVSLFFSSIALPLI
-250 LFFNQNKRIYIIRL
+250 LLFNQTTRVYAARL
-264 LVVPMILVITIFVYI
+264 LVVPPMLVMILFAYI
-279 FFIDKDQKKI
+279 FLIDTEQRI

-296 PTSNTRM
+296 LTDSLRM
-303 SHNWNIT
+303 KNANEILS
-310 SREISENWNPIIG
+310 EISESWNPIIG
-323 NGLRSTQVLLGGD
+323 NGLRSAQVLLRGN
-336 YSHSTYLDILLETG
+336 YSGSTYLDILFETG

-357 MTIFGFVGIVSLSQI
+357 MTIFGLVGIVSLSQI

>member
-27 IVLLL
+27 IALLL

-42 VLKVGELSIAIW
+42 VLEVGELSIAIW
-54 HVIGIT
+54 HFIGIT
-60 FPFIYFVYGCFIE
+60 FSFIYFLCGRFTNSKI
-73 NKTQVSKTALSFFFL
+73 QVSKTALSFFFL
-88 CLTFSLWILV
+88 CLAFSLWILI

-110 TMVALQIINLCIVSV
+110 TMVAIQIINLCIVSV
-125 LVFNARIELATLN
+125 WVFNARIELATLN

-161 RYDQTALD
+161 SYDQTAPD
-169 RSLWMPSVGYYMEHG
+169 GSPWMPSVGYCMEHG
-184 SVPRLIGLA
+184 SVPRLTGLA
-193 KEPNFYSLWMSIPLM
+193 REPNFYSLWMSIPLM
-208 AGIVHGRRNML
+208 VGIVHGRRSIV
-219 LWLPVALSVLM
+219 LWLPVVFSVLM

-235 FLVSLVFSSMALLLI
+235 FVVSLFFSSIALLLI
-250 LFFNQNKRIYIIRL
+250 LLFNQTTRIYAARL
-264 LVVPMILVITIFVYI
+264 LVVPPMLVMILFAYI
-279 FFIDKDQKKI
+279 FLIDTEQRI

-296 PTSNTRM
+296 LTDNTRM
-303 SHNWNIT
+303 KNANEILS
-310 SREISENWNPIIG
+310 EISESWNPIIG
-323 NGLRSTQVLLGGD
+323 NGLRSAQVLLRGQ
-336 YSHSTYLDILLETG
+336 YSGSTYLDILLETG

-357 MTIFGFVGIVSLSQI
+357 MTIFGLVGIVSLSQI

>member
-1 MVLSK
+1 
-6 RASRNGSKVA
+6 
-16 LQTLPVRLGGW
+16 
-27 IVLLL
+27 
-32 FVSFHLYAVG
+32 
-42 VLKVGELSIAIW
+42 
-54 HVIGIT
+54 
-60 FPFIYFVYGCFIE
+60 
-73 NKTQVSKTALSFFFL
+73 
-88 CLTFSLWILV
+88 
-98 CAFSSPAPERGF
+98 
-110 TMVALQIINLCIVSV
+110 MVAIQIINLCIVSV
-125 LVFNARIELATLN
+125 WVFNARIELATLN

-161 RYDQTALD
+161 SYDQTAPD
-169 RSLWMPSVGYYMEHG
+169 GSPWMPSVGYYMEHG
-184 SVPRLIGLA
+184 SVPRLTGLA
-193 KEPNFYSLWMSIPLM
+193 REPNFYSLWMSIPLM
-208 AGIVHGRRNML
+208 VGIVHGRRSIV
-219 LWLPVALSVLM
+219 LWLPVVFSVLM

-235 FLVSLVFSSMALLLI
+235 FVVSLFFSSIALPLI
-250 LFFNQNKRIYIIRL
+250 LLFNQTTRIYAARL
-264 LVVPMILVITIFVYI
+264 LVVPPMLVMILFAYI
-279 FFIDKDQKKI
+279 FLIDTEQKI

-296 PTSNTRM
+296 LTDNPRM
-303 SHNWNIT
+303 KNANEILS
-310 SREISENWNPIIG
+310 EISESWNPIIG
-323 NGLRSTQVLLGGD
+323 NGLRSAQVLLRGH

-357 MTIFGFVGIVSLSQI
+357 TTIFGLVGIVSLSQI

>member
-1 MVLSK
+1 
-6 RASRNGSKVA
+6 
-16 LQTLPVRLGGW
+16 
-27 IVLLL
+27 
-32 FVSFHLYAVG
+32 LYAVG
-42 VLKVGELSIAIW
+42 VLEVGELSIAIW
-54 HVIGIT
+54 HFIGII
-60 FPFIYFVYGCFIE
+60 FPFIYFLCGRFT
-73 NKTQVSKTALSFFFL
+73 NSKTQVSKTALSFFFL
-88 CLTFSLWILV
+88 CLAFSLWILI

-125 LVFNARIELATLN
+125 WVFNARIELATLN

-161 RYDQTALD
+161 SYDQTAPD
-169 RSLWMPSVGYYMEHG
+169 GSPWMPSVGYYMEHG
-184 SVPRLIGLA
+184 SVPRLTGLA
-193 KEPNFYSLWMSIPLM
+193 REPNFYSLWMSIPLM
-208 AGIVHGRRNML
+208 VGIVHGRRSIV
-219 LWLPVALSVLM
+219 LWLPVVFSVLM

-235 FLVSLVFSSMALLLI
+235 FVVSLFFSSIALPLI
-250 LFFNQNKRIYIIRL
+250 LLFNQTTRIYAARL
-264 LVVPMILVITIFVYI
+264 LVVPPMLVMILFAYI
-279 FFIDKDQKKI
+279 FLIDTEQRI

-296 PTSNTRM
+296 LTDSTRM
-303 SHNWNIT
+303 KNANEVLS
-310 SREISENWNPIIG
+310 EISESWNPIIG
-323 NGLRSTQVLLGGD
+323 NGLRSAQVLLRGY

-357 MTIFGFVGIVSLSQI
+357 MTIFGLVGIVSLSQI